1 MMTGIAATGFESYIE
16 KRVESNTEEVRKL
29 KTTVN
34 VLDSVVGDLESG
46 IDLLTEDSK
55 RFADK
60 FNEIY

>member
-46 IDLLTEDSK
+46 IDLLT
-55 RFADK
+55 
-60 FNEIY
+60 